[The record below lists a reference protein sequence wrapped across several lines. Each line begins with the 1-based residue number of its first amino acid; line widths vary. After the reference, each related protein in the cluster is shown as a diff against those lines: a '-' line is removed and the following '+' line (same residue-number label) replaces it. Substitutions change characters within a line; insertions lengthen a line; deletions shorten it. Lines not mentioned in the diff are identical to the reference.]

1 MIPSS
6 KFQSSNPLV
15 KDRGP
20 LCRRVS
26 RAWLTLLS
34 YDWAFFILCHIE
46 ELWGSMGVGLVA
58 RTEKNFESR
67 RIRDWST
74 GSIPSLWSGLLDR
87 ASALLKEP
95 GL

>member
-6 KFQSSNPLV
+6 RLQSSNPLV
-15 KDRGP
+15 KDCGP

-26 RAWLTLLS
+26 RAWLTSLS
-34 YDWAFFILCHIE
+34 YDWAFFIFCHIKE
-46 ELWGSMGVGLVA
+46 SWGSMGVGLAA
-58 RTEKNFESR
+58 RIKKNFESR
-67 RIRDWST
+67 RVRDWSA

-87 ASALLKEP
+87 ALALLKEP